1 MVTRR
6 LNWQQR
12 QGPQDF
18 DDTAPIAQSLEFNYA
33 HQGGAGPW
41 PLRHGNIKF
50 GPALIRRAWES
61 GLVVYAEIE
70 NWPHPVAVREAQWT
84 GGVLEVKTLDGPRI
98 PLRLFTRPTAA
109 GLTSS
114 GFLIESRS

>member
-1 MVTRR
+1 VTRR

-12 QGPQDF
+12 QSPGDY
-18 DDTAPIAQSLEFNYA
+18 DDVTPTEQTLEFDYT
-33 HQGGAGPW
+33 HQGGAEPW
-41 PLRHGNIKF
+41 PLKHGSIKF

-98 PLRLFTRPTAA
+98 PLRLFTRAIAA

-114 GFLIESRS
+114 GLLIE